1 MANDVLS
8 QSEIDALLNAVAMG
22 EMSADDLKK
31 DEAKTKLRIYDFKR
45 ALRISKDQIRSL
57 IRIHENFAR
66 ILTNFFSAQLRI
78 YTQISVA
85 SVDQLPYEEFIRSI
99 PSMTILNVFD
109 VSELDGK
116 MIMEVNPTIA
126 FVMLDRLLGGNGEMY
141 HKKGDLT
148 EIETKILSNF
158 FEHSIECLSEAW
170 ESIEEITPVLQ
181 ELEVNPQFLQLVSP
195 NETVIVITFTIQI
208 GEFND
213 KINLCF
219 PHVLLEKVMSKL
231 SVHYWIQEKQGEE
244 EEDLENTLAL
254 KKNIQHTYLSIS
266 AELGT
271 TDITISD
278 FLALEIGDVIQ
289 LDQRLDAPLIVKIG
303 EESKFYGQIGQ
314 MNKKMAVQILEEIK
328 GEEEDDG

>member
-22 EMSADDLKK
+22 ETSAEELKK
-31 DEAKTKLRIYDFKR
+31 GEEKARIRTYDFKR

-66 ILTNFFSAQLRI
+66 ILTNYFSAQLRI

-109 VSELDGK
+109 VPELDGK
-116 MIMEVNPTIA
+116 MIMEVNPNIA
-126 FVMLDRLLGGNGEMY
+126 FVMLDRLLGGNGEIY
-141 HKKGDLT
+141 NKKGDLT

-158 FEHSIECLSEAW
+158 FEHSIECLSESW
-170 ESIEEITPVLQ
+170 ESVEIISPMLQ

-195 NETVIVITFTIQI
+195 NETVIVITFTTQI
-208 GEFND
+208 GEFSD

-231 SVHYWIQEKQGEE
+231 SVHYWIHEKQGD
-244 EEDLENTLAL
+244 EDEGKTLAL
-254 KKNIQHTYLSIS
+254 KKNIRQTYLSIS

-289 LDQRLDAPLIVKIG
+289 LDQRLDAPLKVRVG

-314 MNKKMAVQILEEIK
+314 TNKKMAVQILEEIK
-328 GEEEDDG
+328 GEDEDDG

>member
-1 MANDVLS
+1 MRMASDVLS
-8 QSEIDALLNAVAMG
+8 QSEIDALLNAVAKG
-22 EMSADDLKK
+22 ETSAEALKK
-31 DEAKTKLRIYDFKR
+31 DEEKSKVRTYDFKR

-109 VSELDGK
+109 VPELDGK
-116 MIMEVNPTIA
+116 MIMEVNPSIA
-126 FVMLDRLLGGNGEMY
+126 FVMLDRLLGGNGDIY
-141 HKKGDLT
+141 NKKGDLT
-148 EIETKILSNF
+148 EIETRILSNF
-158 FEHSIECLSEAW
+158 FEHSIECLTESW
-170 ESIEEITPVLQ
+170 ESIEEINPILQ

-195 NETVIVITFTIQI
+195 NETVIVITFTMKI

-231 SVHYWIQEKQGEE
+231 SVHYWIQERQG
-244 EEDLENTLAL
+244 EEDLEKTLAL
-254 KKNIQHTYLSIS
+254 KKNIRHTYLSVA
-266 AELGT
+266 AELGN
-271 TDITISD
+271 TDITIAD

-289 LDQRLDAPLIVKIG
+289 LDQRLDAPLVVKIG

-314 MNKKMAVQILEEIK
+314 MNKKMAVQILDEIK

>member
-1 MANDVLS
+1 MADVLS
-8 QSEIDALLNAVAMG
+8 QSEIDALLNAVVMG
-22 EMSADDLKK
+22 EMSADELKK
-31 DEAKTKLRIYDFKR
+31 DEEKSKLRNYDFKR

-57 IRIHENFAR
+57 VRIHENFAR

-78 YTQISVA
+78 YTQVNVA

-109 VSELDGK
+109 IPELDGK

-126 FVMLDRLLGGNGEMY
+126 FVMLDRLLGGSGDIYN
-141 HKKGDLT
+141 KKGDLT

-158 FEHSIECLSEAW
+158 FESSIDCLAEAW
-170 ESIEEITPVLQ
+170 ESVEEINPLLQ

-195 NETVIVITFTIQI
+195 NETVIVITLTLQI
-208 GEFND
+208 GDYSD

-231 SVHYWIQEKQGEE
+231 SVHYWIQDKSDHEE
-244 EEDLENTLAL
+244 EENVLAL
-254 KKNIQHTYLSIS
+254 KKNIRHTYLSIS
-266 AELGT
+266 AELGRT
-271 TDITISD
+271 EISVSE

-289 LDQRLDAPLIVKIG
+289 LEQRLDAPLLVKVG

-314 MNKKMAVQILEEIK
+314 INKKMAVQILEEIK
-328 GEEEDDG
+328 GEDEYDG